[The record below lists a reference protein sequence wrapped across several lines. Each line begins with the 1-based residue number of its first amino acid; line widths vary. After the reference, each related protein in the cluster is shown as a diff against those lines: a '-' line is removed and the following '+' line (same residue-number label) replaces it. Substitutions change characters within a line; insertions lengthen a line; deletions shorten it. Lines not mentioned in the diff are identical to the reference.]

1 MNQSNIPSLQETIDQ
16 STLSGSG
23 RGNEKK
29 RLSTSELFEWPGRL
43 ALILAVVLSP
53 WFFASVENWAQG
65 LITLALMV
73 GMAFWWFETA
83 LNRKSSQ
90 AFPYVSVLVFL
101 GIGVGLF
108 QIWTLP
114 NSLAELVLGRQAEI
128 YRDFSGDLGS
138 SVSVSLDREA
148 TWGQI
153 RLLVI
158 ALSALLM
165 GARYFR
171 GKRDIILLLSAVS
184 INGFVISFFGIIH
197 KLTDNGKMF
206 WFHEIF
212 RGAPFGPFV
221 NRNNAAG
228 YLLMCLGCCIGLLV
242 IVMSR
247 TVADGSRPILGR
259 EMPVWRRWKI
269 QYLDVIRDLTATK
282 LAVFFMLVMIAA
294 AIPSTLSR
302 GGVIGLLVAA
312 LGTVLVFGVT
322 RQPKNLGVILAPVF
336 AISIVLFGW
345 LGFSDELVERFD
357 KIDTTSVESA
367 DARIQNWQ
375 DTWPAVTEMGLM
387 GSGLGSYRNVHRLY
401 RSGREL
407 GVFVYA
413 ENQYFQALVEAGWIG
428 LILFLLAWLLV
439 YQNAFFALREGSSP
453 TTIGVGTMGVFVIL
467 SQATVS
473 CFDFGLYI
481 ASNMLLMAVLM
492 GFLAYQA
499 HALGGRLKK
508 PSILQFQCPNYIIQ
522 VIVLV
527 LFAASTMVALDLYRK
542 SQLDQFMRPRISRLN
557 RENMDLKKTEERI
570 AALTRLIQ
578 RTPTS
583 ECMNYLGDLWMH
595 RSRLHLYDSM
605 TESVEF
611 KEAFELMDSERQ
623 AQLSENLWNLTHIQ
637 RVQETACFLRRM
649 ESRYDLVKFL
659 NRPAISDD
667 LPWALT
673 YFKYSRESSP
683 IQPLVHLRIA
693 EIKGVIGE
701 ARSGDVDMERAL
713 RLAPS
718 NPAFRKVA
726 GIYYLQSGLVDGAID
741 HLNQYLKLDPRG
753 YQKLM
758 NVLTGRTSRNIVPV
772 PEEKI
777 LQIIPGNGK
786 MIFDYVDKYMPEDSP
801 QVGEFL
807 ERAASV
813 VLEVKYPKREDNIL
827 LGQIR
832 ARQGELELAL
842 DAYETALRR
851 DPNDLAVKYETALL
865 LKGVGR
871 LDEALSRAKE
881 LKSRGPKK
889 ASYDR
894 LVDEIEQEISTLNK
908 LN

>member
-1 MNQSNIPSLQETIDQ
+1 MNQSNIPSLQETIEK
-16 STLSGSG
+16 STSSGSG
-23 RGNEKK
+23 IVKDKK
-29 RLSTSELFEWPGRL
+29 RLTTSELFEWPGRL

-53 WFFASVENWAQG
+53 WFFASVENWAQC

-83 LNRKSSQ
+83 LNRKNSQ
-90 AFPYVSVLVFL
+90 VFPYVSVLVFI
-101 GIGVGLF
+101 GVGVGLF

-114 NSLAELVLGRQAEI
+114 GPLADLVLGRQAEI
-128 YRDFSGDLGS
+128 YQEFSGGIAP

-148 TWGQI
+148 TWGQV

-171 GKRDIILLLSAVS
+171 AKRDVVLLLSAVS

-212 RGAPFGPFV
+212 GGAPFGPFV

-228 YLLMCLGCCIGLLV
+228 YLLMCLGCCIGLFV

-247 TVADGSRPILGR
+247 TTADGPRPIVGR
-259 EMPVWRRWKI
+259 EVPVWRRWKL
-269 QYLDVIRDLTATK
+269 QFLDVIRDLTATK
-282 LAVFFMLVMIAA
+282 LAVLFMLVMIAA

-302 GGVIGLLVAA
+302 GGVIGLLVAV

-322 RQPKNLGVILAPVF
+322 RQPRNFGIVLAPVF
-336 AISIVLFGW
+336 VISIVLFGW
-345 LGFSDELVERFD
+345 IGFSDELVDRFD
-357 KIDTTSVESA
+357 RMDTTTIESS
-367 DARIQNWQ
+367 DARIQNWK

-407 GVFVYA
+407 GIFVYA
-413 ENQYFQALVEAGWIG
+413 ENQYFQALVEAGWFG
-428 LILFLLAWLLV
+428 LILFLMAWLLV
-439 YQNAFFALREGSSP
+439 YQNALFALREGASP
-453 TTIGVGTMGVFVIL
+453 TTVGVGTMGIFVIF

-481 ASNMLLMAVLM
+481 ASNMLLLSVLM
-492 GFLAYQA
+492 GFLAYHA
-499 HALGGRLKK
+499 HALSGRLRKQ
-508 PSILQFQCPNYIIQ
+508 SFLQFQCPNYVVQ

-527 LFAASTMVALDLYRK
+527 MFAASTMVTLDLYRRSK
-542 SQLDQFMRPRISRLN
+542 LDQYMSPRISRLN
-557 RENMDLKKTEERI
+557 RENMDLNKTTDRI

-578 RTPTS
+578 QTPTS

-595 RSRLHLYDSM
+595 RSRLQLYDSM
-605 TESVEF
+605 TESIEF
-611 KEAFELMDSERQ
+611 QEAFELMDPKRQ

-637 RVQETACFLRRM
+637 RVQETACSLLRI

-659 NRPAISDD
+659 NRPAISED

-693 EIKGVIGE
+693 EIKGVIGDV
-701 ARSGDVDMERAL
+701 RSGDVDMERAL

-718 NPAFRKVA
+718 NPSFRKVA
-726 GIYYLQSGLVDGAID
+726 GIYYLQSGLVDGSID
-741 HLNQYLKLDPRG
+741 HLKQYLKLAPNG

-758 NVLTGRTSRNIVPV
+758 NILTGRTSRNIVPV
-772 PEEKI
+772 SDEKI
-777 LQIIPGNGK
+777 LQIIPDDGK
-786 MIFDYVDKYMPEDSP
+786 MIFDYVDKYMLNESP
-801 QVGEFL
+801 QQEGFL

-813 VLEVKYPKREDNIL
+813 VLEIKYPKREDDIL

-842 DAYETALRR
+842 DAYETAGRR
-851 DPNDLAVKYETALL
+851 DPNDLAVKYEITLL
-865 LKGVGR
+865 LKGLGR
-871 LDEALSRAKE
+871 LDEALALAKV
-881 LKSRGPKK
+881 LKLRGPKK
-889 ASYDR
+889 PSYDR
-894 LVDEIEQEISTLNK
+894 LVKEIELEISASKESN
-908 LN
+908 

>member
-259 EMPVWRRWKI
+259 EMPVWRRWKM

-336 AISIVLFGW
+336 AISILLFGW

-357 KIDTTSVESA
+357 KVDTTSVESA
-367 DARIQNWQ
+367 DARIQHWQ

-401 RSGREL
+401 RSDREL

-481 ASNMLLMAVLM
+481 GSNMLLMAVLM

-557 RENMDLKKTEERI
+557 RENMDLKKTDERI

-611 KEAFELMDSERQ
+611 KEAFELMGSERQ

-726 GIYYLQSGLVDGAID
+726 GIYYLQSGWVDGAID

>member
-1 MNQSNIPSLQETIDQ
+1 MNQSNIPSLQETIEK
-16 STLSGSG
+16 STSAGSG
-23 RGNEKK
+23 IVKDKK
-29 RLSTSELFEWPGRL
+29 RLTTSELFEWPGRL

-53 WFFASVENWAQG
+53 WFFASVENWAQC

-83 LNRKSSQ
+83 LNRKNSQ
-90 AFPYVSVLVFL
+90 VFAYVSVLVFI
-101 GIGVGLF
+101 GVGVGLF

-114 NSLAELVLGRQAEI
+114 GPLADLVLGRQAEI
-128 YRDFSGDLGS
+128 YQEFSGGIAP

-148 TWGQI
+148 TWGQV

-171 GKRDIILLLSAVS
+171 AKRDVVLLLSAVS

-197 KLTDNGKMF
+197 KLTANGKMF

-212 RGAPFGPFV
+212 GGAPFGPFV

-228 YLLMCLGCCIGLLV
+228 YLLMCLGCCIGLFV

-247 TVADGSRPILGR
+247 TTADGPRPIVGR
-259 EMPVWRRWKI
+259 EVPVWRRWKL
-269 QYLDVIRDLTATK
+269 QFLDVIRDLTATK
-282 LAVFFMLVMIAA
+282 LAVLFMLVMIAA

-302 GGVIGLLVAA
+302 GGVIGLLVAV

-322 RQPKNLGVILAPVF
+322 RQPRNFGIVLAPVF
-336 AISIVLFGW
+336 VISIVLFGW
-345 LGFSDELVERFD
+345 IGFSDELVDRFD
-357 KIDTTSVESA
+357 SMDTTTIESS
-367 DARIQNWQ
+367 DARIQNWK

-407 GVFVYA
+407 GIFVYA
-413 ENQYFQALVEAGWIG
+413 ENQYFQALVEAGWFG
-428 LILFLLAWLLV
+428 LILFLMAWLLV
-439 YQNAFFALREGSSP
+439 YQNALFALREGASP
-453 TTIGVGTMGVFVIL
+453 TTVGVGTMGIFVIF

-481 ASNMLLMAVLM
+481 ASNMLLLSVLM
-492 GFLAYQA
+492 GFLAYHA
-499 HALGGRLKK
+499 HALSGRLRKQ
-508 PSILQFQCPNYIIQ
+508 SFLQFQCPNYVVQ

-527 LFAASTMVALDLYRK
+527 MFAASTMVALDLYRRSK
-542 SQLDQFMRPRISRLN
+542 LDQYMSPRISRLN
-557 RENMDLKKTEERI
+557 RENMDLNKTTDRI

-578 RTPTS
+578 QTPTS

-595 RSRLHLYDSM
+595 RSRLQLYDSM
-605 TESVEF
+605 TESIEF
-611 KEAFELMDSERQ
+611 QEAFELMDPKRQ

-637 RVQETACFLRRM
+637 RVQETACSLLRI

-659 NRPAISDD
+659 NRPAISED

-693 EIKGVIGE
+693 EIKGVIGDV
-701 ARSGDVDMERAL
+701 RSGDVDMERAL

-718 NPAFRKVA
+718 NPSFRKVA
-726 GIYYLQSGLVDGAID
+726 GIYYLQSGLVDGSID
-741 HLNQYLKLDPRG
+741 HLKQYLKLAPNG

-758 NVLTGRTSRNIVPV
+758 NILTGRTSRNIVPV
-772 PEEKI
+772 SDEKI
-777 LQIIPGNGK
+777 LQIIPDDGK
-786 MIFDYVDKYMPEDSP
+786 MIFDYVDKYMLNESP
-801 QVGEFL
+801 QQEEFL

-813 VLEVKYPKREDNIL
+813 VLEIKYPKREDDIL

-842 DAYETALRR
+842 DAYETAGRR
-851 DPNDLAVKYETALL
+851 DPNDLAVKYEITLL
-865 LKGVGR
+865 LKGLGR
-871 LDEALSRAKE
+871 LDEALALAKV
-881 LKSRGPKK
+881 LKLRGPKK
-889 ASYDR
+889 PSYDR
-894 LVDEIEQEISTLNK
+894 LVKEIELEISASKESN
-908 LN
+908 

>member
-1 MNQSNIPSLQETIDQ
+1 MNQSNIPSLQETIEK
-16 STLSGSG
+16 STSAGSG
-23 RGNEKK
+23 IVKDKK
-29 RLSTSELFEWPGRL
+29 RLTTSELFEWPGRL

-53 WFFASVENWAQG
+53 WFFASVENWAQC

-83 LNRKSSQ
+83 LNRKNSQ
-90 AFPYVSVLVFL
+90 VFPYVSVLVFI
-101 GIGVGLF
+101 GVGVGLF

-114 NSLAELVLGRQAEI
+114 GPLADLVLGRQAEI
-128 YRDFSGDLGS
+128 YQEFSGGIAP

-148 TWGQI
+148 TWGQV

-171 GKRDIILLLSAVS
+171 AKRDVVLLLSAVS

-212 RGAPFGPFV
+212 GGAPFGPFV

-228 YLLMCLGCCIGLLV
+228 YLLMCLGCCIGLFV

-247 TVADGSRPILGR
+247 TTADGPRPIVGR
-259 EMPVWRRWKI
+259 EVPVWRRWKL
-269 QYLDVIRDLTATK
+269 QFLDVIRDLTATK
-282 LAVFFMLVMIAA
+282 LAVLFMLVMIAA

-302 GGVIGLLVAA
+302 GGVIGLLVAV

-322 RQPKNLGVILAPVF
+322 RQPRNFGIVLAPVF
-336 AISIVLFGW
+336 VISIVLFGW
-345 LGFSDELVERFD
+345 IGFSDELVDRFD
-357 KIDTTSVESA
+357 SMDTTTIESS
-367 DARIQNWQ
+367 DARIQNWK

-407 GVFVYA
+407 GIFVYA
-413 ENQYFQALVEAGWIG
+413 ENQYFQALVEAGWFG
-428 LILFLLAWLLV
+428 LILFLMAWLLV
-439 YQNAFFALREGSSP
+439 YQNALFALREGASP
-453 TTIGVGTMGVFVIL
+453 TTVGVGTMGIFVIF

-481 ASNMLLMAVLM
+481 ASNMLLLSVLM
-492 GFLAYQA
+492 GFLAYHA
-499 HALGGRLKK
+499 HALSGRLRKQ
-508 PSILQFQCPNYIIQ
+508 SFLQFQCPNYVVQ

-527 LFAASTMVALDLYRK
+527 MFAASTMVALDLYRRSK
-542 SQLDQFMRPRISRLN
+542 LDQYMSPRISRLN
-557 RENMDLKKTEERI
+557 RDNMDLNKTTDRI

-578 RTPTS
+578 QTPTS

-595 RSRLHLYDSM
+595 RSRLQLYDSM
-605 TESVEF
+605 TESIEF
-611 KEAFELMDSERQ
+611 KEAFELMDPKRQ

-637 RVQETACFLRRM
+637 RVQETACSLLRI

-659 NRPAISDD
+659 NRPAISED

-693 EIKGVIGE
+693 EIKGVIGDV
-701 ARSGDVDMERAL
+701 RSGDVDMERAL

-718 NPAFRKVA
+718 NPSFRKVA
-726 GIYYLQSGLVDGAID
+726 GIYYLQSGLVDGSID
-741 HLNQYLKLDPRG
+741 HLKQYLKLAPNG

-758 NVLTGRTSRNIVPV
+758 NILTGRTSRNIVPV
-772 PEEKI
+772 SDEKI
-777 LQIIPGNGK
+777 LQIIPDDGK
-786 MIFDYVDKYMPEDSP
+786 MIFDYVDKYMLNESP
-801 QVGEFL
+801 QQEEFL

-813 VLEVKYPKREDNIL
+813 VLEIKYPKREDDIL

-842 DAYETALRR
+842 DAYETAGRR
-851 DPNDLAVKYETALL
+851 DPNDLAVKYEITLL
-865 LKGVGR
+865 LKGLGR
-871 LDEALSRAKE
+871 LDEALALAKV
-881 LKSRGPKK
+881 LKLRGPKK
-889 ASYDR
+889 PSYDR
-894 LVDEIEQEISTLNK
+894 LVKEIELEISASKESN
-908 LN
+908 

>member
-1 MNQSNIPSLQETIDQ
+1 MNQSKIPSLQETFEK
-16 STLSGSG
+16 STSQGDGSG
-23 RGNEKK
+23 TNRK

-53 WFFASVENWAQG
+53 WFFASVENWAQCT
-65 LITLALMV
+65 ITLALMV

-83 LNRKSSQ
+83 LNRKNSQ
-90 AFPYVSVLVFL
+90 VFPYVSVLVFL

-114 NSLAELVLGRQAEI
+114 SSLADLVLGRQVEI
-128 YRDFSGDLGS
+128 YQEYSGDADA

-148 TWGQI
+148 TWGQV
-153 RLLVI
+153 RLLLI

-171 GKRDIILLLSAVS
+171 AKRDVVLLLSAVS
-184 INGFVISFFGIIH
+184 INGFAISFFGIIH

-228 YLLMCLGCCIGLLV
+228 YLLMCLGCCIGLFV

-247 TVADGSRPILGR
+247 SASDGPSPILGR
-259 EMPVWRRWKI
+259 EMPIWRRWKF
-269 QYLDVIRDLTATK
+269 QFLEVLRDLTATK
-282 LAVFFMLVMIAA
+282 LAVLFMLVMIAA

-302 GGVIGLLVAA
+302 GGVIGLLVAVI
-312 LGTVLVFGVT
+312 GTVFVFGVI
-322 RQPKNLGVILAPVF
+322 RQPKNFGIVLAPVF
-336 AISIVLFGW
+336 IISVLLFGW
-345 LGFSDELVERFD
+345 IGFSDELIDRFD
-357 KIDTTSVESA
+357 SMDTTTIESS
-367 DARIQNWQ
+367 DARIQNWK
-375 DTWPAVTEMGLM
+375 DTWPAVAEMGFA

-401 RSGREL
+401 RSGREV

-428 LILFLLAWLLV
+428 LVLFLAAWLLV
-439 YQNAFFALREGSSP
+439 YQNAAFALREGASP
-453 TTIGVGTMGVFVIL
+453 TTIGVGTMGVFVIF

-481 ASNMLLMAVLM
+481 ASNMLLLSVLM

-499 HALGGRLKK
+499 HALSGRLKK
-508 PSILQFQCPNYIIQ
+508 SSFLQFQCPNYVVQ
-522 VIVLV
+522 FIVLV
-527 LFAASTMVALDLYRK
+527 LFAASTMVALDLYRRA
-542 SQLDQFMRPRISRLN
+542 QLDQYMRPRISRLN
-557 RENMDLKKTEERI
+557 RENMDLEKTTNRI

-578 RTPTS
+578 RTPTA

-595 RSRLHLYDSM
+595 RSRLQLYDSM
-605 TESVEF
+605 TDSVEF
-611 KEAFELMDSERQ
+611 QDAFELMDSKRQ
-623 AQLSENLWNLTHIQ
+623 SQFSENLWNLTHVQ
-637 RVQETACFLRRM
+637 RVQETACYFQRI

-659 NRPAISDD
+659 NQPAISED

-683 IQPLVHLRIA
+683 IQPLVHLRIG

-701 ARSGDVDMERAL
+701 ARSGDVDIERAL
-713 RLAPS
+713 SLAPS
-718 NPAFRKVA
+718 NPAFQKVA
-726 GIYYLQSGLVDGAID
+726 GIYYLQSGLVAGSIA

-758 NVLTGRTSRNIVPV
+758 EILTGRTSRNIVAV

-777 LQIIPGNGK
+777 LEIIPDDGQ
-786 MIFDYVDKYMPEDSP
+786 MILDYVDQYMPEDSP
-801 QVGEFL
+801 QRGDFL

-813 VLEVKYPKREDNIL
+813 VLEIQYPKREDNIL
-827 LGQIR
+827 LGEIR
-832 ARQGELELAL
+832 AKQGELELAL
-842 DAYETALRR
+842 DAYQTAGKR
-851 DPNDLAVKYETALL
+851 DPNDLAVKYEITLL
-865 LKGVGR
+865 LKGLGR
-871 LDEALSRAKE
+871 LDEALALAKV
-881 LKSRGPKK
+881 LKLRGPKK
-889 ASYDR
+889 AGYGR
-894 LVDEIEQEISTLNK
+894 LVEEIESEISASGK
-908 LN
+908 SD

>member
-1 MNQSNIPSLQETIDQ
+1 MNQSNIPSLQETIEK
-16 STLSGSG
+16 STSAGSG
-23 RGNEKK
+23 IVKDKK
-29 RLSTSELFEWPGRL
+29 RLTTSELFEWPGRL

-53 WFFASVENWAQG
+53 WFFASVENWAQC

-83 LNRKSSQ
+83 LNRKNSQ
-90 AFPYVSVLVFL
+90 VFPYVSVLVFI
-101 GIGVGLF
+101 GVGVGLF

-114 NSLAELVLGRQAEI
+114 GPLADLVLGRQAEI
-128 YRDFSGDLGS
+128 YQEFSGGIAP

-148 TWGQI
+148 TWGQV

-171 GKRDIILLLSAVS
+171 AKRDVVLLLSAVS

-212 RGAPFGPFV
+212 GGAPFGPFV

-228 YLLMCLGCCIGLLV
+228 YLLMCLGCCIGLFV

-247 TVADGSRPILGR
+247 TTADGPRPIVGR
-259 EMPVWRRWKI
+259 EVPVWRRWKL
-269 QYLDVIRDLTATK
+269 QFLDVIRDLTATK
-282 LAVFFMLVMIAA
+282 LAVLFMLVMIAA

-302 GGVIGLLVAA
+302 GGVIGLLVAV

-322 RQPKNLGVILAPVF
+322 RQPRNFGIVLAPVF
-336 AISIVLFGW
+336 VISIVLFGW
-345 LGFSDELVERFD
+345 IGFSDELVDRFD
-357 KIDTTSVESA
+357 SMDTTTIESS
-367 DARIQNWQ
+367 DARIQNWK

-407 GVFVYA
+407 GIFVYA
-413 ENQYFQALVEAGWIG
+413 ENQYFQALVEAGWFG
-428 LILFLLAWLLV
+428 LILFLMAWLLV
-439 YQNAFFALREGSSP
+439 YQNALFALREGASP
-453 TTIGVGTMGVFVIL
+453 TTVGVGTMGIFVIF

-481 ASNMLLMAVLM
+481 ASNMLLLSVLM
-492 GFLAYQA
+492 GFLAYHA
-499 HALGGRLKK
+499 HALSGRLRKQ
-508 PSILQFQCPNYIIQ
+508 SFLQFQCPNYVVQ

-527 LFAASTMVALDLYRK
+527 MFAASTMVALDLYRRSK
-542 SQLDQFMRPRISRLN
+542 LDQYMSPRISRLN
-557 RENMDLKKTEERI
+557 RENMDLNKTTDRI

-578 RTPTS
+578 QTPTS

-595 RSRLHLYDSM
+595 RSRLQLYDSM
-605 TESVEF
+605 TESIEF
-611 KEAFELMDSERQ
+611 KEAFELMDPKRQ

-637 RVQETACFLRRM
+637 RVQETACSLLRI

-659 NRPAISDD
+659 NRPAISED

-693 EIKGVIGE
+693 EIKGVIGDV
-701 ARSGDVDMERAL
+701 RSGDVDMERAL

-718 NPAFRKVA
+718 NPSFRKVA
-726 GIYYLQSGLVDGAID
+726 GIYYLQSGLVDGSID
-741 HLNQYLKLDPRG
+741 HLKQYLKLAPNG

-758 NVLTGRTSRNIVPV
+758 NILTGRTSRNIVPV
-772 PEEKI
+772 SDEKI
-777 LQIIPGNGK
+777 LQIIPDDGK
-786 MIFDYVDKYMPEDSP
+786 MIFDYVDKYMLNESP
-801 QVGEFL
+801 QQEEFL

-813 VLEVKYPKREDNIL
+813 VLEIKYPKREDDIL

-842 DAYETALRR
+842 DAYETAGRR
-851 DPNDLAVKYETALL
+851 DPNDLAVKYEITLL
-865 LKGVGR
+865 LKGLGR
-871 LDEALSRAKE
+871 LDEALALAKV
-881 LKSRGPKK
+881 LKLRGPKK
-889 ASYDR
+889 PSYDR
-894 LVDEIEQEISTLNK
+894 LVKEIELEISASKESN
-908 LN
+908 

>member
-259 EMPVWRRWKI
+259 EMPVWRRWKM

-336 AISIVLFGW
+336 AISILLFGW

-357 KIDTTSVESA
+357 KVDTTSVESA
-367 DARIQNWQ
+367 DARIQHWQ

-401 RSGREL
+401 RSDREL

-481 ASNMLLMAVLM
+481 GSNMLLMAVLM

-557 RENMDLKKTEERI
+557 RENMDLKKTYERI

-611 KEAFELMDSERQ
+611 KEAFELMGSERQ

-726 GIYYLQSGLVDGAID
+726 GIYYLQSGWVDGAID

-777 LQIIPGNGK
+777 LQIIPENGK